1 MEKWENTCMSD
12 FRLIKTEINTLS
24 KIQFVVEDGTGE
36 IVPQLITGDHKQ
48 YIREVQLLL
57 DPDGYLV
64 YPQSLYIMSKL
75 RGEAKVKDTKTH
87 EQAMLLFTRWLDLT
101 GMAYTDLTEYEEEG
115 VPWQFAT
122 FLLENIRKINP
133 DGSASDGMYSIN
145 TARAYMGVVIN
156 FYGWLMY
163 NRYMEISDDKVV
175 CTFFNH
181 TIKAKQPQ
189 HDMLAHIKSGSIHIQ
204 MNSILKRFPKI
215 ESTPADKKLK
225 PLSPGDESIFDQYV
239 EKLEKPFPL
248 MFRLA
253 KTTGLRIYEI
263 ATFPAT
269 KINEIIYDSLEEVPF
284 YISSDNGCHTKF
296 DTPRTIEIPIDIFSE
311 LEAYYYSNER
321 MEYLKKC
328 ELEHEPLFLSN
339 KGKPYANNTLA
350 THFGKLRNAIRADH
364 PHWYYRVHDLRST
377 FATNWMETEKEKR
390 RVSSYEFLM
399 DELAELMG
407 HKSTSST
414 EKYVKY
420 LNRRKSQLAVA
431 KRKNNL
437 IQGEAR

>member
-1 MEKWENTCMSD
+1 MSD
-12 FRLIKTEINTLS
+12 FRLVKTEINTLS

-48 YIREVQLLL
+48 YIRAVQLLL
-57 DPDGYLV
+57 DPDGCLV

-75 RGEAKVKDTKTH
+75 RGEGRVKNTKTH
-87 EQAMLLFTRWLDLT
+87 EQAMLLFTRWLDLA
-101 GMAYTDLTEYEEEG
+101 GMIYTDLTEYEEEG
-115 VPWQFAT
+115 APWQFAT
-122 FLLENIRKINP
+122 FLLENIRKIKT
-133 DGSASDGMYSIN
+133 DGSESDGMYSIN

-175 CTFFNH
+175 CTFFKH
-181 TIKAKQPQ
+181 TIKAKQSQ
-189 HDMLAHIKSGSIHIQ
+189 HDMLAHIKSGSIDIQ
-204 MNSILKRFPKI
+204 MNSILKRFPKV

-225 PLSPGDESIFDQYV
+225 PLSPDDESIFDQYV
-239 EKLEKPFPL
+239 ENLEKPFPL

-253 KTTGLRIYEI
+253 KATGLRIYEL
-263 ATFPAT
+263 ATFPAA
-269 KINEIIYDSLEEVPF
+269 KINEIIYDKLEEASF
-284 YISSDNGCHTKF
+284 LISADNGCHTKF
-296 DTPRTIEIPIDIFSE
+296 SKPRTIEIPTDIFSE

-321 MEYLKKC
+321 TKYLTKC
-328 ELEHEPLFLSN
+328 VLEHEPLFLSN
-339 KGKPYANNTLA
+339 KGKPYADNTLA

-377 FATNWMETEKEKR
+377 FATNWMEAETAKR
-390 RVSSYEFLM
+390 GVSRYEFLM
-399 DELAELMG
+399 DELADLMG
-407 HKSTSST
+407 HESTATT

-431 KRKNNL
+431 KKKNNR
-437 IQGEAR
+437 IQRGTE